1 MYIKKQELGYR
12 EVNILADLMK
22 IISENGIPNDVA
34 KCFYY
39 DYRNDCA
46 VCETEN
52 GTKIEKRKE
61 E

>member
-1 MYIKKQELGYR
+1 MYIKKQNLGYR
-12 EVNILADLMK
+12 EISILADLMK

-46 VCETEN
+46 VCE
-52 GTKIEKRKE
+52 IEKRKE
-61 E
+61 